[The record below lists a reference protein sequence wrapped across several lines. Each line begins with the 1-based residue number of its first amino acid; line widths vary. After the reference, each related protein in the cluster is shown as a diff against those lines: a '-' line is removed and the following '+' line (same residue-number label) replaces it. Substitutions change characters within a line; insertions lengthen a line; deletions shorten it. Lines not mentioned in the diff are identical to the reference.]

1 MAPRGNAL
9 IPGRLAVVM
18 ATTVLL
24 AGCAGHGVR
33 NAVEPTP
40 LQKAQTE
47 IPEDQLL
54 DVGIQVF
61 DPGPSLEEEDS
72 GDEIPI
78 SEDTRKA
85 EARFIP
91 YHLKNTLQ
99 KTGHWGAVRVVPADT
114 EAVDVHMRGQILS
127 SDGAVLELKILV
139 SDSTGRVWLD
149 KRYAA
154 NADEGA
160 YQDTLRG
167 ERDAYQDL
175 YNAIANDM
183 LVYRQGLTGAQLRE
197 IRTVSMLRYAA
208 GLAPGVFH
216 GYLGQDPAGHYTVQ
230 RLPAD
235 DDPMLQRMLNIRE
248 REYLLIDT
256 LNEHYENFYL
266 SMWGPY
272 ENWRKFY
279 REESKAL
286 DEVKRKEFNRKLL
299 GVAAIVGAV
308 ALEMMGQSGSIALA
322 TGGVLAYKSGM
333 DIGEQA
339 DIHEESIEELNSSF
353 NAEISPIVV
362 DVEGN
367 IVQLTGSAEAQFKA
381 WQRLLREIY
390 TRETG
395 FEPGPEQAPDT
406 EKGPPAGETRK
417 PDTTHVYDGWIL
429 QP

>member
-1 MAPRGNAL
+1 MAAL
-9 IPGRLAVVM
+9 
-18 ATTVLL
+18 VLL
-24 AGCAGHGVR
+24 TGCAGHGVR

-40 LQKAQTE
+40 LHKAQTE

-61 DPGPSLEEEDS
+61 DPGPSLQGEDAD
-72 GDEIPI
+72 DEIPI

-99 KTGHWGAVRVVPADT
+99 KTGHWGAVRVIPADT
-114 EAVDVHMRGQILS
+114 EAVDVHVQGQILT
-127 SDGAVLELKILV
+127 SDGAALELKIQV
-139 SDSTGRVWLD
+139 RDSTGRLWLD

-154 NADEGA
+154 NADEEA

-167 ERDAYQDL
+167 EQDAYQDL

-183 LVYRQGLTGAQLRE
+183 LVYRQGLTGPQQRE

-208 GLAPGVFH
+208 DLGPEVLD
-216 GYLGQDPAGHYTVQ
+216 GYLGRDPAGRYTVK

-256 LNEHYENFYL
+256 VNEHYENFYL

-272 ENWRKFY
+272 ENWRRFY

-286 DEVKRKEFNRKLL
+286 DEVKQKEFNRKLL
-299 GVAAIVGAV
+299 GAV
-308 ALEMMGQSGSIALA
+308 AIIGAIALEVMGQSGSIALA
-322 TGGVLAYKSGM
+322 TGGILAYKSGM

-339 DIHEESIEELNSSF
+339 EIHEESIQELNSSF
-353 NAEISPIVV
+353 NAEISPMVV

-367 IVQLTGSAEAQFKA
+367 IVKLTGSAEAQFKA

-390 TRETG
+390 AQETG
-395 FEPGPEQAPDT
+395 FEPEPEPGPEQAPDT
-406 EKGPPAGETRK
+406 EKGPQAEETRK
-417 PDTTHVYDGWIL
+417 PDTEHVYDGWIL